1 MKTTAR
7 VVSFLA
13 LAGTIMPAILFVAD
27 RITLD
32 QTKLWMLVATVV
44 WFASAPLWM
53 DRQSGN
59 GSGGTP

>member
-27 RITLD
+27 GITLD

-44 WFASAPLWM
+44 WFASAPVWM
-53 DRQSGN
+53 DRQA
-59 GSGGTP
+59 GS